1 MLNSNIATIS
11 QKIYLNSLHI
21 MCTLSRNGM
30 AWNGY
35 RLGCMVLR
43 GGKLGC
49 MFIVLMAGKAE
60 QRNDHL

>member
-1 MLNSNIATIS
+1 
-11 QKIYLNSLHI
+11 

-43 GGKLGC
+43 GGELGC